1 MGKRAAVQG
10 WPFALVHA
18 YAANTH
24 QRPAIVNVLEDIIV
38 HKTSL
43 SWLSSTHK
51 PAVMRNDTIV
61 ARSRGTRSL
70 RCSGNKIDQEYRA
83 VLLNPVIFLIVC
95 TLLNFAPKD
104 VCIW

>member
-1 MGKRAAVQG
+1 MGKRTTVQG

-24 QRPAIVNVLEDIIV
+24 QRPAIVNVLEDITV

-51 PAVMRNDTIV
+51 PVVMRNDTIV
-61 ARSRGTRSL
+61 ASLRDVHNL

-83 VLLNPVIFLIVC
+83 VIFSIVC

-104 VCIW
+104 VYI